1 MTPFFQVSPG
11 SAGAMYRCSSSSV
24 PTSMAL
30 VMGSP
35 GCSSTS
41 SSHPQPRLTPF
52 WFLPCFIAAL
62 VWPKVYGLYALLPIS
77 WISNGS
83 VEKSCKALFIHSPVS
98 VKPRFQGG
106 WGGDRPQQEL
116 YAQLGSLDAHLP
128 SLGIT
133 RFSQTTK
140 MCAINER
147 LWPTSYSFIVFGLVY
162 MGKLHQFSLS
172 LFLKWFD

>member
-11 SAGAMYRCSSSSV
+11 SAGAMYHCSSSSV
-24 PTSMAL
+24 PTSVAL

-35 GCSSTS
+35 GCGSAS
-41 SSHPQPRLTPF
+41 SSHPQPRLTAV
-52 WFLPCFIAAL
+52 WFLSCFTAAL

-77 WISNGS
+77 WSSSGS
-83 VEKSCKALFIHSPVS
+83 LEKSLFIHSPVPL
-98 VKPRFQGG
+98 KPRFEGG

-116 YAQLGSLDAHLP
+116 CAQLGSLDAHL
-128 SLGIT
+128 SSFRIT

-172 LFLKWFD
+172 LLLKWFD